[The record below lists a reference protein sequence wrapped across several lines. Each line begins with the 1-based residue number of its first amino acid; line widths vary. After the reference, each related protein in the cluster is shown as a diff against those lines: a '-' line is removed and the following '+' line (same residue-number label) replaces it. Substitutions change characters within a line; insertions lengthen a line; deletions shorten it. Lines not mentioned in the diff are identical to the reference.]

1 MDQRRAPGVR
11 AAISGWPIV
20 GWSALAIALMI
31 ATLLVRAGTGED
43 GIRLVIRATA
53 RTSVVLFTLAFAASA
68 IRSRWP
74 TPTSAW
80 LLANRR
86 YFGVSFA
93 VSHGAHLLAILA
105 LADWS
110 LVRFVVDSG
119 PAAVIGGG
127 IAYVLLAAMT
137 ATSFDRTAAWLG
149 ARRWKRLHTVGAYYL
164 WGIFFLSYAPRAVL
178 ESPLFYGPF
187 ALALLAALGLR
198 LSARRAAPWTA
209 VRPVTAPSSEL

>member
-1 MDQRRAPGVR
+1 MSTRVDQRRAPGVR
-11 AAISGWPIV
+11 APVSGWSIV

-53 RTSVVLFTLAFAASA
+53 RTSVILFTLAFAASA
-68 IRSRWP
+68 IRRRWP

-86 YFGVSFA
+86 YLGVSFA

-149 ARRWKRLHTVGAYYL
+149 PRRWKRLHTVGAYYL
-164 WGIFFLSYAPRAVL
+164 WGSSSSATPRARCSSRRCSTVR
-178 ESPLFYGPF
+178 S
-187 ALALLAALGLR
+187 R
-198 LSARRAAPWTA
+198 SVCSSRSACA
-209 VRPVTAPSSEL
+209 